1 MSGGGAG
8 SGIPLSRNERSKL
21 ARGDCFPFTWGL
33 VVMRVDVSKTHRR
46 GLWAGA
52 VLRRRSDFVFE
63 RISDPMAK

>member
-1 MSGGGAG
+1 
-8 SGIPLSRNERSKL
+8 
-21 ARGDCFPFTWGL
+21 
-33 VVMRVDVSKTHRR
+33 MRVDVSKTHRR

>member
-1 MSGGGAG
+1 M
-8 SGIPLSRNERSKL
+8 
-21 ARGDCFPFTWGL
+21 ARGDCLAFSRGP

-52 VLRRRSDFVFE
+52 VLRRRSDCVFE